1 MAREM
6 PHVDGV
12 EHRFVEANGIR
23 IHVAEAGPEDAPAL
37 VMLHGWPEHW
47 YIWRHLIGPMAQE
60 RRVVCPDLRG
70 LGWSDAPPGGYEKE
84 GLADDLFALLDRL
97 GIDRCGLVGHDWG
110 GWVSFLAC
118 LREPERFEALLALA
132 IVPPM
137 GRATLRSAL
146 GAWRFWYQLVLASPF
161 GARAA
166 AGLGSGPGAA
176 AFRWI
181 GTDAWSEKERA
192 SYLDQ
197 FEEPARAR
205 ASVQYYR
212 TFQLRELPAL
222 VRGRYADARLR
233 VPTRLLFGAEESAMS
248 PAMLEGAERNADDL
262 TIEVLPGVGHF
273 IPDERPELVL
283 ERARE
288 LFG

>member
-1 MAREM
+1 MAREI

-23 IHVAEAGPEDAPAL
+23 IHVAEAGPGDAPAL

-47 YIWRHLIGPMAQE
+47 YIWRHLIGPMARG

-84 GLADDLFALLDRL
+84 ALADDLFALLDRL
-97 GIDRCGLVGHDWG
+97 GVDRCGLVGHDWG

-118 LREPERFEALLALA
+118 LREPDRFEALLALA

-137 GRATLRSAL
+137 GRTTLRSAL

-166 AGLGSGPGAA
+166 AGLGSGPGAT

-181 GTDAWSEKERA
+181 GTDAWSDEERA

-197 FEEPARAR
+197 LEEPARAR

-222 VRGRYADARLR
+222 VRGRYADARLH

-248 PAMLEGAERNADDL
+248 PAMLDGAERNADDL